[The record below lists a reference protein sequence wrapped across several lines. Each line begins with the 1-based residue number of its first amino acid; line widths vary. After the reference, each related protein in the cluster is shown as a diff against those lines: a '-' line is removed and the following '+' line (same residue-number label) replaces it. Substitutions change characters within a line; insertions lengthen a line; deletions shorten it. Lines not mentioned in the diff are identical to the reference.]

1 MLTFETVNEL
11 TLKVTCTGS
20 DVLFTKAGAFI
31 AGENAGGKNYKFEK
45 VLLGPQNNIG
55 QALLGQLARRVTGE
69 NLPLMKVTLNGD
81 SVTYYA
87 NYGQHV
93 VVYHLEQGETISVE
107 SENILAFSQDCDY
120 SVRFIGVGV
129 LSQKGLATST
139 LTGRGPEAYV
149 AVLVD
154 GNPLVISNI
163 QTGNT
168 MEVDPDAV
176 VCWIGDDPSVKLD
189 VNWRNIIGQ
198 SSGESYMFE
207 WNSGSTA
214 TVIIQPC
221 ERTSGVDIS
230 MDGRATG
237 NRPSSQSRAG
247 LF

>member
-20 DVLFTKAGAFI
+20 DVLFTKAGVFI

-107 SENILAFSQDCDY
+107 SEIFSL
-120 SVRFIGVGV
+120 SPRIVITVSV
-129 LSQKGLATST
+129 LSVSVCFPRK
-139 LTGRGPEAYV
+139 
-149 AVLVD
+149 VLQL
-154 GNPLVISNI
+154 PL
-163 QTGNT
+163 
-168 MEVDPDAV
+168 
-176 VCWIGDDPSVKLD
+176 
-189 VNWRNIIGQ
+189 
-198 SSGESYMFE
+198 
-207 WNSGSTA
+207 
-214 TVIIQPC
+214 
-221 ERTSGVDIS
+221 
-230 MDGRATG
+230 
-237 NRPSSQSRAG
+237 
-247 LF
+247 

>member
-120 SVRFIGVGV
+120 SARISF
-129 LSQKGLATST
+129 ST
-139 LTGRGPEAYV
+139 L
-149 AVLVD
+149 VLTSSSF
-154 GNPLVISNI
+154 LISSI
-163 QTGNT
+163 KSLTT
-168 MEVDPDAV
+168 RDSDCTWKRCICCCA
-176 VCWIGDDPSVKLD
+176 L
-189 VNWRNIIGQ
+189 
-198 SSGESYMFE
+198 
-207 WNSGSTA
+207 
-214 TVIIQPC
+214 
-221 ERTSGVDIS
+221 
-230 MDGRATG
+230 
-237 NRPSSQSRAG
+237 
-247 LF
+247 

>member
-93 VVYHLEQGETISVE
+93 VVYHLKRGKLSQWNPKI
-107 SENILAFSQDCDY
+107 FSL
-120 SVRFIGVGV
+120 SPRIVITVSV
-129 LSQKGLATST
+129 LSVSVCFPRK
-139 LTGRGPEAYV
+139 
-149 AVLVD
+149 VLQL
-154 GNPLVISNI
+154 PL
-163 QTGNT
+163 
-168 MEVDPDAV
+168 
-176 VCWIGDDPSVKLD
+176 
-189 VNWRNIIGQ
+189 
-198 SSGESYMFE
+198 
-207 WNSGSTA
+207 
-214 TVIIQPC
+214 
-221 ERTSGVDIS
+221 
-230 MDGRATG
+230 
-237 NRPSSQSRAG
+237 
-247 LF
+247 